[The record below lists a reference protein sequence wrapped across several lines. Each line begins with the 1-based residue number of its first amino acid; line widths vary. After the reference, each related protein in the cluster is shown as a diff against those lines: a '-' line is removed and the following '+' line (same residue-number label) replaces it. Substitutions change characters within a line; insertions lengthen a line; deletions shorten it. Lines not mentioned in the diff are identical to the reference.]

1 MAKKTREAP
10 LSPAKKLVKQLPKL
24 SPLLRE
30 GFRSMWTEKQCDAWA
45 RRTKATDVLVQ
56 AHEWLLVADGALRRE
71 QNEDVP
77 YSRHRLAWLAELTV
91 ALEDEVA
98 GTPKEDVVA
107 AREARDGALAES
119 NQLRARLRSR
129 MTLLVGGDE
138 ERGAALAIANKGS
151 RTPAEVSSALVHLSE
166 LLTRWRRDAR
176 LRVLADE
183 LGLEESLLLRAEG
196 SARLLKDAEL
206 AAASVASDRGDAPS
220 VNRVEG
226 RVLRELRALQ
236 LAFSAAK
243 EDGLNVPVLKV
254 RPAMKSMLSSRNET
268 RGETKNNIAPL
279 SPSPRG
285 GEGRGEG

>member
-1 MAKKTREAP
+1 MAKRVREP
-10 LSPAKKLVKQLPKL
+10 LPSPAKKLMKQLPKL

-45 RRTKATDVLVQ
+45 RRTKAADVLHQ
-56 AHEWLLVADGALRRE
+56 AHDWLVVANGALTRE
-71 QNEDVP
+71 EHEDVP
-77 YSRHRLAWLAELTV
+77 YSKQRLAWLAELTS

-98 GTPKEDVVA
+98 GTPKAEVA
-107 AREARDGALAES
+107 ETRQARDGALAES

-151 RTPAEVSSALVHLSE
+151 RTAGEVMAALTHLSE

-183 LGLEESLLLRAEG
+183 LGLDESLLVRAEG
-196 SARLLKDAEL
+196 SARLLKDADL
-206 AAASVASDRGDAPS
+206 KAAVVATERGDSPS

-236 LAFSAAK
+236 LAFAAAR
-243 EDGLNVPVLKV
+243 EEGLHVPVLKV
-254 RPAMKSMLSSRNET
+254 RPAMKSL
-268 RGETKNNIAPL
+268 L
-279 SPSPRG
+279 
-285 GEGRGEG
+285 